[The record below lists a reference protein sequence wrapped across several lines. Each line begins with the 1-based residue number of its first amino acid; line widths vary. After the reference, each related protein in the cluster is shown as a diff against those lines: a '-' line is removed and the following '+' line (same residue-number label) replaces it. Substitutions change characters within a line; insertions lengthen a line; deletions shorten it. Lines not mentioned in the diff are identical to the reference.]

1 MSLAVVKYFFKT
13 NDSRDLSK
21 ISFGPFIEEKID
33 SIVRLQN
40 AKFIAQLTK
49 QLENETKSLGVMI
62 HNEFSEIM
70 ESELKSFLNELK
82 AANFKTFENLT
93 NDSL

>member
-1 MSLAVVKYFFKT
+1 MNLAVVKYLFKT

-49 QLENETKSLGVMI
+49 QLENET
-62 HNEFSEIM
+62 
-70 ESELKSFLNELK
+70 
-82 AANFKTFENLT
+82 
-93 NDSL
+93 